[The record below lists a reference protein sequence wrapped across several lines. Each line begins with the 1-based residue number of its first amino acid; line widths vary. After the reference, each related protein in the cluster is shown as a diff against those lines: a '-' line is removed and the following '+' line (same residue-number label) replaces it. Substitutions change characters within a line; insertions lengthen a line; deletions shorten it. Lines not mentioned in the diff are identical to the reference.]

1 MKDLKQYLDLTG
13 YDNEVRRARRKTG
26 EKTQE
31 FFTPYEIVKKMCDKI
46 PEEDWRDP
54 HKTFLDPCCGNGQ
67 FILAIIYYR
76 LSHGVSLEDTLKT
89 TYAVEL
95 MQDNVEECKQ
105 RIFNML
111 DDMELDYNR
120 DALRDVLDAHL
131 VCSDF
136 FEWNFQEW
144 RKMTSEE
151 LKTTSK
157 SPKKKNKKNV

>member
-13 YDNEVRRARRKTG
+13 YDNEVRRARRKGKNGTA
-26 EKTQE
+26 E
-31 FFTPYEIVKKMCDKI
+31 FFTPYEIIKKMCDKI

-54 HKTFLDPCCGNGQ
+54 HKTFCDPCCGNGQ

-95 MQDNVEECKQ
+95 MQDNLEECKQ

-111 DDMELDYNR
+111 DDMELDYDKDLSR
-120 DALRDVLDAHL
+120 TILDANL
-131 VCSDF
+131 VCCDF
-136 FEWNFQEW
+136 FKWNFQEW
-144 RKMTSEE
+144 REYSPEE
-151 LKTTSK
+151 LKTIERDK
-157 SPKKKNKKNV
+157 NKAKKK